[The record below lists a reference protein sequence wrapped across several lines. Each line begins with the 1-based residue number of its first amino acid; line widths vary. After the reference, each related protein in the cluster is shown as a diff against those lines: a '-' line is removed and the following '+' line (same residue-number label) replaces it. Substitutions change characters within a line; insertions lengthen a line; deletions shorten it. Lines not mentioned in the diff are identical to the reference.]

1 MLSLTD
7 RESVEKGLICVVFLS
22 LQHMLMKQ
30 QDRIDDRVKDI
41 EEQLYKLES
50 DKLLVEVR
58 RC

>member
-7 RESVEKGLICVVFLS
+7 HESVEKGLICVVFS
-22 LQHMLMKQ
+22 SPQHMLMKQ